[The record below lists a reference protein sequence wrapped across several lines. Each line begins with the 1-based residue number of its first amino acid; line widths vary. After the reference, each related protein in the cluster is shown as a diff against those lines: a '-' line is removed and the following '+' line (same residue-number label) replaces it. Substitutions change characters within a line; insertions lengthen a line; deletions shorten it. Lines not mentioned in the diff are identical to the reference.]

1 MQDTEMR
8 RPIHYAAAC
17 EGTAPLKYLLEKG
30 ANLLDVDSRKT
41 SALHLA
47 VQARRA
53 ENVKA
58 LLTHGDGPGL
68 LVKLR
73 DKKGM
78 TAMAYACETSDPSCI
93 KVLIQDGGVKVNQGV
108 GKDRMQPLGW
118 AAAKGN
124 YELCE
129 WLLDNKARVI
139 GVDKFKRSPLIM
151 AVRNGHLKVAS
162 LLL

>member
-93 KVLIQDGGVKVNQGV
+93 KVL
-108 GKDRMQPLGW
+108 M
-118 AAAKGN
+118 
-124 YELCE
+124 
-129 WLLDNKARVI
+129 
-139 GVDKFKRSPLIM
+139 
-151 AVRNGHLKVAS
+151 
-162 LLL
+162 